1 MKGSLGSRR
10 RSSESGIALPMAL
23 IVLGLL
29 TTLTLAFLAITVS
42 EPSIAMNQMM
52 NAQARAIAESG
63 LERAI
68 WALSK
73 GETAPA
79 TTGALADPL
88 PSPVPAPYDGSQYVA
103 MGAGGFIVTVA
114 DGAATNER
122 VVTSIGYVPN
132 NTNPIAIKKIQT
144 VVSKVKSLDPPCAI
158 CAGGENPPGTASQI
172 QIGGS
177 ASINGSSASGAQYC
191 AGVTPTAAAYASGPI
206 GTNGHPDLTA
216 PPGGVAIAANQPASS
231 FAPFLFTDSDMAI
244 LKSLAKANGTYYQGD
259 QHWTSPQPNGVIFVD
274 TPSGNPFTNNSPDSD
289 IIGVDIHGNWRSG
302 WSGWL
307 VVAGSI
313 QISGNMNLTGLIY
326 AQNDVTLHGAGG
338 GRISGAVISTNRLD
352 TSSTNVDTDD
362 IGNAPLT
369 YNCPAVRD
377 GGGTIPQGWFV
388 KPGTFK
394 DVPGTS

>member
-10 RSSESGIALPMAL
+10 RSSESGIAVPMAL

-73 GETAPA
+73 GETAPG

-103 MGAGGFIVTVA
+103 LGAGGLIVTVA
-114 DGAATNER
+114 DVATSHER

-177 ASINGSSASGAQYC
+177 ASL
-191 AGVTPTAAAYASGPI
+191 
-206 GTNGHPDLTA
+206 HA
-216 PPGGVAIAANQPASS
+216 P
-231 FAPFLFTDSDMAI
+231 
-244 LKSLAKANGTYYQGD
+244 
-259 QHWTSPQPNGVIFVD
+259 
-274 TPSGNPFTNNSPDSD
+274 
-289 IIGVDIHGNWRSG
+289 
-302 WSGWL
+302 
-307 VVAGSI
+307 
-313 QISGNMNLTGLIY
+313 
-326 AQNDVTLHGAGG
+326 
-338 GRISGAVISTNRLD
+338 
-352 TSSTNVDTDD
+352 
-362 IGNAPLT
+362 
-369 YNCPAVRD
+369 
-377 GGGTIPQGWFV
+377 
-388 KPGTFK
+388 
-394 DVPGTS
+394 

>member
-114 DGAATNER
+114 DGAASNDR

-144 VVSKVKSLDPPCAI
+144 VVSKVKFLDPPCAI

-191 AGVTPTAAAYASGPI
+191 AGVTPTAAAYASGSI

-338 GRISGAVISTNRLD
+338 GTISGAVISTNRLD